1 MNKIKEEAL
10 LRIKYLE
17 KYYGVTEN
25 IYDTYLNEDKVLAS
39 TPFNLDI
46 KEVVSILPLEYI
58 AVNGVALNVFIEN
71 FERKH
76 RNCKV
81 YHVIISNPYINLLYV
96 GGYEDDWLYE
106 RPDEYNVQAY
116 VINVAIPVYSEFGRI
131 AIEGKDNGL
140 IRTM

>member
-1 MNKIKEEAL
+1 MDRIKEEAL

-17 KYYGVTEN
+17 KYYDVTEN
-25 IYDTYLNEDKVLAS
+25 IYNTYLKEDKVLAS
-39 TPFNLDI
+39 TPFNLDT
-46 KEVVSILPLEYI
+46 KEVIGLLPLEYI
-58 AVNGVALNVFIEN
+58 VVNGVSINVFIED

-81 YHVIISNPYINLLYV
+81 YHVIINNPYINLLYV
-96 GGYEDDWLYE
+96 GGYEDDWPYE
-106 RPDEYNVQAY
+106 RPNEYNVQAY

-131 AIEGKDNGL
+131 GIEGRDKCL

>member
-1 MNKIKEEAL
+1 MDRIKEEAL

-17 KYYGVTEN
+17 KYYDVTEN
-25 IYDTYLNEDKVLAS
+25 IYNTYLKEDKVLAS
-39 TPFNLDI
+39 TPFNLDT
-46 KEVVSILPLEYI
+46 KEVIGLLPLEYI
-58 AVNGVALNVFIEN
+58 VVNGVSINVFIED

-81 YHVIISNPYINLLYV
+81 YHVIINNPYINLLYV

-131 AIEGKDNGL
+131 AIEGRDKGL